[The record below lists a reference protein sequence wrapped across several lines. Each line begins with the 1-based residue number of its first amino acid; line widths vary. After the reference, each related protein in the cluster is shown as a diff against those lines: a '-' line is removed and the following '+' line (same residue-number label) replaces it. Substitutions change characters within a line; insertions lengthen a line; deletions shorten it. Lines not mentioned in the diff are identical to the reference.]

1 MKYKLTAIYLTAS
14 ILIVTAGVY
23 IVFYF
28 TSFQEGGGEQI
39 REQEDDHSKIHLT
52 FWRNR
57 GTDLENQAYDEL
69 VAEFNK
75 EHPDIEVEMVPI
87 AYGDYE
93 LKLRTEIAAGDPPD
107 IMTIDT
113 PTLALYASA
122 GAILS
127 LDSYMR
133 KEGHIEDLASPT
145 LKGITYEDEIYL
157 SPIVESSVAL
167 FYNIHLFEKAGVPLP
182 SKNPNDPMTWAE
194 VLEAAKKISALSPDV
209 TGIDPAQGFPDGESP
224 SYFKMPLLW
233 QFGGDVLDPDNQTAR
248 GYLNSPESLEA
259 LQFYQDL
266 YQVHKVA
273 NVEIPPEALETDR
286 LGMTVLGSW
295 MVESLSM
302 MNPDFRLGED
312 FGITAL
318 PKGTEQAVPN
328 GGWSL
333 GISSETDYPEEAWEF
348 IRYVT
353 SFEGAKKYVEI
364 TGDVPARYSVAE
376 AFPEFNEYPKNI
388 FVQQAQKYSKNRP
401 VTPAYPVVSE
411 AIKTLFEDVGIGGK
425 DVRTS
430 AEEAVRKINE
440 ELNDME

>member
-28 TSFQEGGGEQI
+28 TSFQEGEEQV
-39 REQEDDHSKIHLT
+39 REKKDEHSKIHLT

-69 VAEFNK
+69 VADFNR
-75 EHPDIEVEMVPI
+75 EHPTIEVEMVPI

-133 KEGHIEDLASPT
+133 QEGHIEDLASPT

-182 SKNPNDPMTWAE
+182 SKNPNDPMTWEE
-194 VLEAAKKISALSPDV
+194 VLAAAKKISALSPDI

-224 SYFKMPLLW
+224 SYFKMPILW
-233 QFGGDVLDPDNQTAR
+233 QFGGDVLGPDNQTAM

-273 NVEIPPEALETDR
+273 NVEIPPEALETDK

-318 PKGTEQAVPN
+318 PKGSEQSVPN

-333 GISSETDYPEEAWEF
+333 GISSETDYPDEAWEF

-353 SFEGAKKYVEI
+353 SFQGAKKYVDI

-388 FVQQAQKYSKNRP
+388 FVEQAQKYSRNRP
-401 VTPAYPVVSE
+401 ITPAYPVVSE
-411 AIKTLFEDVGIGGK
+411 AVKTLFEDVGIGGK
-425 DVRTS
+425 DVKTS
-430 AEEAVRKINE
+430 AEEAVEKINE
-440 ELNDME
+440 ELNDLE

>member
-14 ILIVTAGVY
+14 ILIGTAGVY

-28 TSFQEGGGEQI
+28 TSFQDGGGEQVG
-39 REQEDDHSKIHLT
+39 EKVDDESKIHLT

-69 VAEFNK
+69 VNEFNK
-75 EHPDIEVEMVPI
+75 EHPEIEVEMVPI

-122 GAILS
+122 GSLLS

-133 KEGHIEDLASPT
+133 NGGHIEDLASPT

-182 SKNPNDPMTWAE
+182 SKNPNDPMTWEE

-233 QFGGDVLDPDNQTAR
+233 QFGGDVLGPDNQTAR

-273 NVEIPPEALETDR
+273 KVEMPPEALETEK

-318 PKGTEQAVPN
+318 PKGTYQAVPN

-333 GISSETDYPEEAWEF
+333 GISSETDYPDEAWEF

-401 VTPAYPVVSE
+401 VTPAYPVVSD
-411 AIKTLFEDVGIGGK
+411 AVKTLFEDVGIGGK

>member
-1 MKYKLTAIYLTAS
+1 MKYKLTAIYLAAS

-28 TSFQEGGGEQI
+28 TSYQEGGGEQV
-39 REQEDDHSKIHLT
+39 REKADDESKIHLT

-69 VAEFNK
+69 VADFNK
-75 EHPDIEVEMVPI
+75 ENPEIEVEMVPI

-133 KEGHIEDLASPT
+133 EEGHIEDLASPT

-167 FYNIHLFEKAGVPLP
+167 FYNIHLFEKAGIPLP
-182 SKNPNDPMTWAE
+182 SQNPNDPMTWEE

-224 SYFKMPLLW
+224 SYFKMPILW
-233 QFGGDVLDPDNQTAR
+233 QFGGDVLDPDNQTAN
-248 GYLNSPESLEA
+248 GYLNSPESLKA

-273 NVEIPPEALETDR
+273 NVEIPPEALETDK

-295 MVESLSM
+295 MVESLSK

-333 GISSETDYPEEAWEF
+333 GISAETDYPDEAWEF

-364 TGDVPARYSVAE
+364 TGDVPARYSVAQ

-401 VTPAYPVVSE
+401 VTPAYPVISE
-411 AIKTLFEDVGIGGK
+411 AVKTLFEDVGIGGK
-425 DVRTS
+425 NVKTS